1 MDDRYVAFNQRR
13 ATRRA
18 LLASTA
24 GLAVASKMRQGVAAQ
39 KGASASATSDT
50 GAGDGRE
57 RLRDMLALVPQ
68 DVLLSPADGGLHF
81 DWLDYQR
88 QFAALGVDDPYDRS
102 VEIVR
107 YTMPLASND
116 PLFMH
121 AMTEEI
127 EELLG
132 FLPFNVHQVL
142 VAGTPPEMYS
152 LYRGGV
158 EFSSLTDIWEAS
170 DYALVSSAHG
180 EYWSTS
186 PDASVDFDNP
196 LHRFV
201 LARMNNMAIIDDD
214 TLVCAPTAPMIE
226 RVLELHATGG
236 ESAADSEMIVPLVDA
251 MPAETVNVMAFPGGT
266 FSRAGVIPPNIT
278 PSALEALDRLFE
290 ESDEAIGPMPPLL
303 SALAGVTAGVMAPPR
318 NGEDDAGMSDATAFM
333 SFLAASEDDAVQA
346 ANTAFWRIDNLESL
360 NTGEPYTDLLEVTN
374 VAREAANGPVMTVEL
389 GAGSAMRGVWHRLV
403 MNRDLLP
410 FAW

>member
-68 DVLLSPADGGLHF
+68 DVLLSPVDGGLHF

-346 ANTAFWRIDNLESL
+346 ANTAFWRIGNLESL